1 MKDHFSKNS
10 RHYKILVVIL
20 ALLSFGA
27 YFILKTNLSEAQ
39 TIDSQKV
46 IKQEQEV
53 VIKKPAPAH
62 VKGIYLTAYTTT
74 LDSKMEYLL
83 DLIDTTELNSVV
95 IDIKDYTGKLL
106 YDSNVEMVNK
116 YNLEKDILGDVSA
129 LIKKLHERDI
139 YVIARQTVFQ
149 DPILAEKKPEL
160 AFKKIGGSLWRDYK
174 GLAWVDSSNKE
185 VWDYNVAIAKE
196 AINLGFDE
204 INFDYV
210 RFPSDGNLK
219 NIIYTH
225 NKTPETKDKKK
236 YDVMRDFFAYL
247 DKELKDEPAW
257 ISVDFFG
264 FVMERHNGINIGQRL
279 EDVVDYVDFVS
290 PMMYPSHY
298 PSGHLG
304 IANPAAH
311 PYAVIDN
318 GMKKGLPWFE
328 GKRAKV
334 RPWIQA
340 FNIGAQYGATN
351 IRAQI
356 DAIEKYDNAGWLLWN
371 ASNRYSKE
379 GLESLESLE
388 SQEGLDG

>member
-1 MKDHFSKNS
+1 MKEFINENSKKY
-10 RHYKILVVIL
+10 RVLIVV
-20 ALLSFGA
+20 AAGLLFFIA
-27 YFILKTNLSEAQ
+27 YIISQNNLIEDS
-39 TIDSQKV
+39 TSDSQDITEQKEV
-46 IKQEQEV
+46 ISKR
-53 VIKKPAPAH
+53 PAPDH
-62 VKGIYLTAYTTT
+62 VKGIYITAYTTT
-74 LDSKMEYLL
+74 LPEKMDYLL
-83 DLIDTTELNSVV
+83 NLIDETELNSVV

-106 YDSNVEMVNK
+106 YDSNVELANK
-116 YNLEKDILGDVSA
+116 YNLENNILGDVNA
-129 LIKKLHERDI
+129 LIKNLHDRNV

-185 VWDYNVAIAKE
+185 VWNYNVAIAKE
-196 AINLGFDE
+196 AISLGFDE

-236 YDVMRDFFAYL
+236 YDVMREFFAYL
-247 DKELKDEPAW
+247 DTNLKDEPAW
-257 ISVDFFG
+257 TSVDFFG
-264 FVMERHNGINIGQRL
+264 FIMERHDGINIGQRL
-279 EDVVDYVDFVS
+279 DDVVDYVDFVS

-298 PSGHLG
+298 PKGHLG
-304 IANPAAH
+304 LQNPAAS
-311 PYAVIDN
+311 PYKVIDN
-318 GMKKGLPWFE
+318 GMAKGLPYFDN
-328 GKRAKV
+328 KRAKV

-340 FNIGAQYGATN
+340 FNIGAYYGVTN

-371 ASNRYSKE
+371 ASNRYTNA
-379 GLESLESLE
+379 GLE
-388 SQEGLDG
+388 SQETVKPLEG